1 VPVIALVIHYVLM
14 AYSLVL
20 MGRMVLSWVTV
31 LNPGWRP
38 RGLVLIL
45 AEFIYTITDP
55 PLRALGKIFKPV
67 TIGNI
72 GLDISFL
79 VLVLLL
85 AIAMRVNLAIW

>member
-1 VPVIALVIHYVLM
+1 MVIHYVLM
-14 AYSLVL
+14 AYTLVL
-20 MGRMVLSWVTV
+20 MARMVLSWVSV
-31 LNPGWRP
+31 LNQGWRP

-67 TIGNI
+67 TIGSI
-72 GLDISFL
+72 ALDISFL

-85 AIAMRVNLAIW
+85 TIAMRVNLMLW

>member
-1 VPVIALVIHYVLM
+1 M

-72 GLDISFL
+72 RLDISFL

>member
-1 VPVIALVIHYVLM
+1 MPVIALVIHYVLM